1 MQLPQYYGITP
12 QMTNWSMTNAVRS
25 WNWNGYEGKPVVV
38 EVYTDAEEAELYIN
52 GELKERKVV
61 GEKKKYIA
69 EFDTIYMPGVVERL
83 SIKTEPKLAET
94 GS

>member
-1 MQLPQYYGITP
+1 M
-12 QMTNWSMTNAVRS
+12 
-25 WNWNGYEGKPVVV
+25 VV

-69 EFDTIYMPGVVERL
+69 EFDTIYMPGVVETVVY
-83 SIKTEPKLAET
+83 KDGTEVGRDRIITAKDEVQITAVAECKRNS
-94 GS
+94 GRRQ